1 VDGIP
6 EPESVNGVCSSR
18 KEQAPEH
25 GSDLVDRIRR
35 GDADAFE
42 TLAREQTPRMFRL
55 AMKLCGRRE
64 DAEDLV
70 QETLVRALPA
80 LSRFE
85 GRARLSTYLL
95 RAMNNVWR
103 NRLRSRRR
111 SRLVE
116 WFRGGRKGAGDDGES
131 ESGWDP
137 PDTGPSAHDRLERLD
152 RAGRIREALTRLEP
166 VRRWTLLLREVEEL
180 SYEEIATMTEVP
192 VGTVRSRLAR
202 ARRDLRRI
210 VGDES

>member
-1 VDGIP
+1 M
-6 EPESVNGVCSSR
+6 
-18 KEQAPEH
+18 
-25 GSDLVDRIRR
+25 
-35 GDADAFE
+35 
-42 TLAREQTPRMFRL
+42 AREQTPRMFRL
-55 AMKLCGRRE
+55 AMRLCGRRE

-80 LSRFE
+80 LARFE

-116 WFRGGRKGAGDDGES
+116 WFRGGRGGEGDDEN
-131 ESGWDP
+131 EAGWDP
-137 PDTGPSAHDRLERLD
+137 PDRGPSAHDRLEQRD
-152 RAGRIREALTRLEP
+152 RATRIREAVAQLEP

-180 SYEEIATMTEVP
+180 SYEEIAAMTEVP

-202 ARRDLRRI
+202 ARQDLRKL
-210 VGDES
+210 VGDGP

>member
-1 VDGIP
+1 MEGIP
-6 EPESVNGVCSSR
+6 EPESIDGVCSSR
-18 KEQAPEH
+18 KEQSPED

-35 GDADAFE
+35 GDPDAFE

-55 AMKLCGRRE
+55 AMRLCGRRE

-95 RAMNNVWR
+95 RAMSNVWR

-116 WFRGGRKGAGDDGES
+116 WFRGGRPGDGGEA
-131 ESGWDP
+131 ENEAEWDP
-137 PDTGPSAHDRLERLD
+137 PDRGPSAHDRLEQRD
-152 RAGRIREALTRLEP
+152 RATQIRSAVARLEP
-166 VRRWTLLLREVEEL
+166 LRRLTLLLREVEEL
-180 SYEEIATMTEVP
+180 SYEEIAAMTEVP

-202 ARRDLRRI
+202 ARRDLRSL
-210 VGDES
+210 VGDGP